1 MLDAP
6 GPSMILIVAAHPDDE
21 AVGAASLLFGATE
34 VRVVHATDGAPRD
47 LADARANGFETREAY
62 AAARDAESRDAL
74 ASVGVRAGH
83 RYRLGIVDQ
92 EASLRLAE
100 IARALRGLFERL
112 EPALIV
118 THAYEGGHPDHDA
131 VAFGVHAA
139 VALLRDPVRFPAVSE
154 MASYHRG
161 QDGRFESGVFLGA
174 RGSGEIVRRLDAG
187 EQARKRELLARYR
200 TQRNTLRPFRRD
212 EERFR
217 PAPHYDFTQAPHP
230 GALWYE
236 SFPWGMTGD
245 RFRDLVRYA
254 LLELGLRLAPVPVG
268 GAGP

>member
-1 MLDAP
+1 
-6 GPSMILIVAAHPDDE
+6 MILIVAAHPDDE
-21 AVGAASLLFGATE
+21 AVGAATLLFGNRE
-34 VRVVHATDGAPRD
+34 VRVVHVTDGAPRD
-47 LADARANGFETREAY
+47 LADARVNGFETRDAY
-62 AAARDAESRDAL
+62 AAARDAEARAAL
-74 ASVGVRAGH
+74 ASVGIREGH

-100 IARALRGLFERL
+100 VARALRALFERL

-139 VALLRDPVRFPAVSE
+139 VALLRAPAGIPAVSE
-154 MASYHRG
+154 MTSYHRG
-161 QDGRFESGVFLGA
+161 QDGRFTSGAFLNG
-174 RGSGEIVRRLDAG
+174 RGVGEIVRRLDAG
-187 EQARKRELLARYR
+187 EQARKRDLLARYA
-200 TQRNTLRPFRRD
+200 TQRRTLRMFRLD

-230 GALWYE
+230 GSLWYE
-236 SFPWGMTGD
+236 SFPWGMTGE

-268 GAGP
+268 GIGG